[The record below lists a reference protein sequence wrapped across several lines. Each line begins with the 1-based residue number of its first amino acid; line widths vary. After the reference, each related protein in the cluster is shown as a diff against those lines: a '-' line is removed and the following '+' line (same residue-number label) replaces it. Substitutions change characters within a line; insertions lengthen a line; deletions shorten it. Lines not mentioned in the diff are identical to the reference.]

1 MSSSLFNSKK
11 TFKDTHT
18 LHERITE
25 SNRIRSKYPAH
36 IPVIINCESKV
47 GNINKQKFLVPS
59 DVSASHLLYSV
70 RKQMD
75 DYKSSQSIFMFCNN
89 SIICPTTLM
98 GEIYDNYLKNK
109 KEHDDDLFIYID
121 LCSENTFG
129 NIL

>member
-47 GNINKQKFLVPS
+47 GNMRNLAVLSFIFE
-59 DVSASHLLYSV
+59 SAPGY
-70 RKQMD
+70 
-75 DYKSSQSIFMFCNN
+75 N
-89 SIICPTTLM
+89 S
-98 GEIYDNYLKNK
+98 
-109 KEHDDDLFIYID
+109 
-121 LCSENTFG
+121 
-129 NIL
+129 